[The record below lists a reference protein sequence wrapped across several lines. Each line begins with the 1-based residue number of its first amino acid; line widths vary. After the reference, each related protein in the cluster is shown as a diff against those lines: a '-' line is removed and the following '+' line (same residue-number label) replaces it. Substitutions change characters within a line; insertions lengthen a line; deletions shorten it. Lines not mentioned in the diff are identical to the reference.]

1 MKASLLK
8 IYLHTHVLK
17 NQTDCIGLYHTIW
30 RKCKSRSLYKCPGLH
45 VYKSKVFLSFSS
57 CWIHSR
63 IAFLY
68 ACGSDVNPGLYM
80 IHVLER
86 HVNFTRSVYIYD
98 RYTYMYMCS
107 RRTEY
112 DTCISKFKLHISL
125 LED

>member
-30 RKCKSRSLYKCPGLH
+30 RKCKSHSLYKCPGLH

-68 ACGSDVNPGLYM
+68 ACGSDVNPLHDTCIGA
-80 IHVLER
+80 
-86 HVNFTRSVYIYD
+86 TRQFYTECIYIYD